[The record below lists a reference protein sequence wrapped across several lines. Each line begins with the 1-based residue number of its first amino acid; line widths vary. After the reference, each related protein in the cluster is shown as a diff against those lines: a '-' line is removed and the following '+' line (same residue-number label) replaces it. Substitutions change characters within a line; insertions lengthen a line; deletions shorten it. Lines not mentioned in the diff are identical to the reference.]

1 MNKNIIIYI
10 VLLVSLIIGISFIDS
25 PDPKP
30 IDWTP
35 SYDIKDRNPLGLYVF
50 SQEIKALLKESKI
63 EKIKQTPYEFFTES
77 YNYDTIN
84 PGYTKKG
91 TFLYIDEFSSLDEES
106 VNQMLYYVSYGNKA
120 FISAKDFPKNL
131 LDSLSLDQTSEFNR
145 KGDIYNGIYNK
156 NLGNSEYK
164 IKEDVTLGYF
174 TKMDY
179 DYTTA
184 LGYIRQDT
192 AKVNFL
198 KVNYYNGEIYL
209 HKQPAA
215 FTNFHLLKDN
225 HYEYA
230 EKVLS
235 YIPEG
240 NVYWY
245 TKGQQGDDSSSSL
258 KYFLSQ
264 PAFRAAWYIFLIG
277 MLFFMIFNA
286 KRKQRI
292 VPIIKPLP
300 NTTIDF
306 VKTIGNLYH
315 QEGSHDNII
324 DKKIIYFLEKIRNE
338 YLMDTSKLD
347 DQFIRKLHQKSG
359 KDIQVIEKAVFL
371 INAYRRSPQTSIE
384 ADLIQISNAIE
395 NVLHKD

>member
-10 VLLVSLIIGISFIDS
+10 VLLVLLIIGISFIESDE
-25 PDPKP
+25 PKP

-35 SYDIKDRNPLGLYVF
+35 SYDIKDRKPLGLYVF
-50 SQEIKALLKESKI
+50 NQEIKALLKGSKI
-63 EKIKQTPYEFFTES
+63 EKIKQTPYQFFTES

-91 TFLYIDEFSSLDEES
+91 TFLYIDEFSGLDEES
-106 VNQMLYYVSYGNKA
+106 VNEILTYVSYGNKA

-131 LDSLSLDQTSEFNR
+131 MDSLSLNQTSEYNH
-145 KGDIYNGIYNK
+145 KGAIFNGIYNK
-156 NLGNSEYK
+156 SLGNSEYK
-164 IKEDVTLGYF
+164 IEEDVTLGYF
-174 TKMDY
+174 SKMDY

-192 AKVNFL
+192 AKINFV
-198 KVNYYNGEIYL
+198 KVNYYDGEIYL
-209 HKQPAA
+209 HRQPAA

-225 HYEYA
+225 HYQYA

-235 YIPEG
+235 YIPKG

-245 TKGQQGDDSSSSL
+245 TKGQLEDDASFL
-258 KYFLSQ
+258 NFFLSQ
-264 PAFRAAWYIFLIG
+264 PAFRAATYIFLIG
-277 MLFFMIFNA
+277 MLLFIIFNA

-292 VPIIKPLP
+292 VPIVKPLT

-306 VKTIGNLYH
+306 VKSIGNLYH
-315 QEGSHDNII
+315 QEGNHDNII

-338 YLMDTSKLD
+338 YLMDTTKLD

-371 INAYRRSPQTSIE
+371 INAHRRSPNTSIE

>member
-10 VLLVSLIIGISFIDS
+10 VLLVLLIIGISFIES
-25 PDPKP
+25 ADPKP
-30 IDWTP
+30 VDWTP
-35 SYDIKDRNPLGLYVF
+35 SYDIKDKRPLGLYVF
-50 SQEIKALLKESKI
+50 NAEIKGLLKKSKI
-63 EKIKQTPYEFFTES
+63 EKIKQTPYSFFTES

-91 TFLYIDEFSSLDEES
+91 TFLYIDEFSNLNEEE
-106 VNQMLYYVSYGNKA
+106 VNEMLTYVSYGNKA

-131 LDSLSLDQTSEFNR
+131 MDSLSMNQTSEYNR
-145 KGDIYNGIYNK
+145 KGAILNGIYNK
-156 NLGNSEYK
+156 SLGNTEYK
-164 IKEDVTLGYF
+164 IEEDVTLGYF
-174 TKMDY
+174 SKIDY

-184 LGYIRQDT
+184 LGYVRQDT
-192 AKVNFL
+192 AKINFV
-198 KVNYYNGEIYL
+198 KVNYYDGEIYL

-215 FTNFHLLKDN
+215 FTNFHLLKEN
-225 HYEYA
+225 HYQYA

-235 YIPEG
+235 YVPEG

-245 TKGQQGDDSSSSL
+245 TKGQIEGESSLL

-264 PAFRAAWYIFLIG
+264 PAFRAATYIFLIG
-277 MLFFMIFNA
+277 MLLFMIFNA

-292 VPIIKPLP
+292 VPIFKPLT

-306 VKTIGNLYH
+306 VKSIGNLYH
-315 QEGSHDNII
+315 QEGNHDNII

-338 YLMDTSKLD
+338 YLMDTTKLD

-371 INAYRRSPQTSIE
+371 INAHRRSPNTSIE